1 MTEKEI
7 KEVKSFV
14 SANVINDMNDGK
26 LRPSIG
32 VSSIQ
37 VGTTIQIPADAVI
50 DSRTRDIN
58 GTERTWAFIQGTYPE
73 LSLGTLLAVIPSDQ
87 NGLDRWEEPVKVD
100 DNRPT
105 LAELNSV
112 LKIAYQPKTRY
123 LPKWIGTEFNAL
135 RGKSLKCVA
144 RYDYHVDGFE
154 TDSHTCLFQI
164 VDAARK
170 RTKKNNKQGITPTY
184 YLLYMHYCCIYGY
197 VIGNTLYSF
206 NGNREYDI
214 SCYGKTLNAKSGYFL
229 LRRLK
234 NGTFG
239 VLRFIPY

>member
-7 KEVKSFV
+7 KEVKNFV
-14 SANVINDMNDGK
+14 SANVINDINDGK

-32 VSSIQ
+32 ISSIQ
-37 VGTTIQIPADAVI
+37 VGTVIQIPVDAII

-73 LSLGTLLAVIPSDQ
+73 LSLGTLLAVIPSNQDS
-87 NGLDRWEEPVKVD
+87 LDRWEEPVKTE

-105 LAELNSV
+105 LDELNSV

-135 RGKSLKCVA
+135 RGKAIKCVA

-164 VDAARK
+164 VDNAPK
-170 RTKKNNKQGITPTY
+170 RVKKNNK
-184 YLLYMHYCCIYGY
+184 
-197 VIGNTLYSF
+197 
-206 NGNREYDI
+206 
-214 SCYGKTLNAKSGYFL
+214 
-229 LRRLK
+229 
-234 NGTFG
+234 
-239 VLRFIPY
+239 